1 MYIGDTS
8 FTGLNN
14 CLFEIVNNSIDEAL
28 LGYCTNMN
36 VNYSNTYCTVHDNG
50 RGIPVNFSKNYKKFY
65 WNLIFN
71 TPHVGSKFTKNSISG
86 GLHGLGLKCVNAL
99 SKNFIIKI
107 IYKKKIFYTAFKL
120 HIFIKLKILCFSNKS
135 GTNIQFSPNFNIFSS
150 LFKINGILKKLREL
164 SYLNSGLRL
173 SIFSKKNNFYKFYR
187 YYKGLIDFIQYLIP
201 TQKYINLQKKPIY
214 FKYKH
219 VFNLNSFFII
229 EVCFYYTTFFGS
241 ISLMFTNS
249 ILNENPYL
257 KILKEILSS
266 LLQNSYNYSTEGI
279 VLIISLKINNP
290 KFSNQIKDKL
300 NNYDINLILK
310 KFLSTKINYIFF
322 RNKKFEYN
330 LTEKVRNIQNFKNS
344 INNIK
349 EVNKKKLD
357 LIFNQIN
364 KLADCTDK
372 SSAKKEIFIVE
383 GDSAGG
389 SAKQGRDK
397 KIQAILSIKGKFI
410 NLEKKKNFRYL
421 ENVEVKNLLTALG
434 IQFNS
439 LEIKTNFLN
448 IRYKKIILMVDA
460 DIDGDHIKTLLI
472 TFFYKKI
479 KFLIFNNFIFLAN
492 PPLFQLKK
500 NLNTTFVRKKSN
512 LFKIFIEQNT
522 KYVAAYTLKKQ
533 FLIFDKLLYK
543 QISIYTTLNQTFLK
557 LLNKFSKFIYKNYIS
572 YSLLNWNSTKY
583 NHILLLK
590 YQGVVYEKIFYIFFI
605 SSKSYFYFKWKVILK
620 YNKAFWF
627 KHNCINNYIYLKMFK
642 QIYLNLKHNFWI
654 YLNSSFKFFN
664 SNLINLIKFIK
675 NLGELEFQ
683 IQRYKGL
690 GEMNAIQLYTTTM
703 DPKNRLLTKITSN
716 NVLKNDYIFNTL
728 LGANVNL
735 RKIFIKKYFYY

>member
-1 MYIGDTS
+1 M
-8 FTGLNN
+8 
-14 CLFEIVNNSIDEAL
+14 
-28 LGYCTNMN
+28 
-36 VNYSNTYCTVHDNG
+36 
-50 RGIPVNFSKNYKKFY
+50 
-65 WNLIFN
+65 
-71 TPHVGSKFTKNSISG
+71 
-86 GLHGLGLKCVNAL
+86 HGLGLKCVNAL

-107 IYKKKIFYTAFKL
+107 IYKKKFFYTAFKL
-120 HIFIKLKILCFSNKS
+120 HIFTKLKILCFSNKS

-372 SSAKKEIFIVE
+372 SSAEKEIFIVE

-572 YSLLNWNSTKY
+572 YSLLN
-583 NHILLLK
+583 
-590 YQGVVYEKIFYIFFI
+590 
-605 SSKSYFYFKWKVILK
+605 
-620 YNKAFWF
+620 
-627 KHNCINNYIYLKMFK
+627 
-642 QIYLNLKHNFWI
+642 
-654 YLNSSFKFFN
+654 
-664 SNLINLIKFIK
+664 
-675 NLGELEFQ
+675 
-683 IQRYKGL
+683 
-690 GEMNAIQLYTTTM
+690 
-703 DPKNRLLTKITSN
+703 
-716 NVLKNDYIFNTL
+716 
-728 LGANVNL
+728 
-735 RKIFIKKYFYY
+735 